1 MKHILC
7 FGDSNTHG
15 FIPYGGRY
23 DDNTRWT
30 RLLANNLGNDYLVI
44 EEGLNSRTTSLEDP
58 FSPYKNA
65 MDYIVPCLKTHEPL
79 DLILV
84 MLGSNDMKSYFSP
97 SVDKIAAGIR
107 GLLDVMLENSEA
119 QILLVSPIFLG
130 DNMKESPF
138 ADTFSDEAIGISH
151 KLGAAYEQI
160 AREYKIHFID
170 AATIAEPSPKDSLH
184 LEPEGH
190 RQLAEAFTK
199 KILEIL

>member
-15 FIPYGGRY
+15 FIPFGGRY
-23 DDNTRWT
+23 DDRTRWT

-79 DLILV
+79 DLIIV

-97 SVDKIAAGIR
+97 SLKKIVSGIR
-107 GLLDVMLENSEA
+107 GLLTVITRETPA
-119 QILLVSPIFLG
+119 PILLVSPIFLG
-130 DNMKESPF
+130 DNMKASPF
-138 ADTFSDEAIGISH
+138 ADTFSEEAIALSH
-151 KLGAAYEQI
+151 QLGPAYCQLAKEFGC
-160 AREYKIHFID
+160 YFMD
-170 AATIAEPSPKDSLH
+170 AALIAQPSPKDSLH

-190 RQLAEAFTK
+190 QQLAEAFTK
-199 KILEIL
+199 KIVEIL

>member
-23 DDNTRWT
+23 NDDTRWT
-30 RLLANNLGNDYLVI
+30 RLLANNLGSDYLVI

-79 DLILV
+79 DLIIV

-97 SVDKIAAGIR
+97 SLEKIVAGIR
-107 GLLDVMLENSEA
+107 GLLEVIFEYSEA
-119 QILLVSPIFLG
+119 PVLLVSPIHLG
-130 DNMKESPF
+130 DNMKQSPF
-138 ADTFSDEAIGISH
+138 ADTFTDEAIAISH
-151 KLGAAYEQI
+151 KLGPAYEQV
-160 AREYKIHFID
+160 AQELGIHFMD
-170 AATIAEPSPKDSLH
+170 AASIAEPSPKDSLH

-190 RQLAEAFTK
+190 RQLAEAFTR